1 MSKFKAGDKVR
12 CVNASASGGHLVH
25 GGEYISERDDGL
37 VIQLQGLSSGV
48 WSVDRFELV
57 EPAPSNSSPVR
68 KVTRTEIVPG
78 TYGDVKVTDEAPL
91 GLFIEYREY
100 ADLTNLRSAARI
112 FNEIADALDEQSKEA
127 L

>member
-57 EPAPSNSSPVR
+57 EPAPSNPSPVR

-78 TYGDVKVTDEAPL
+78 TYDGVELIDRDAVGFFIRYNEYTNAP
-91 GLFIEYREY
+91 E
-100 ADLTNLRSAARI
+100 LRNAARI
-112 FNEIADALDEQSKEA
+112 FNEIAYALEQNKEA
-127 L
+127 S